1 MNRKELE
8 EKVLDILREQL
19 GYYEDIQL
27 ETKLKDDTSFD
38 SLDVLEVSFKIEDK
52 FGIHIEDDFVF
63 SEAIRQFTAKDV
75 VDEVEKRLWGK
86 ESVA

>member
-52 FGIHIEDDFVF
+52 FDIHIEDDFVF

-75 VDEVEKRLWGK
+75 VDEVEKRLRGK

>member
-1 MNRKELE
+1 MSRKELE
-8 EKVLDILREQL
+8 EQVLDILREQL

-38 SLDVLEVSFKIEDK
+38 SLDVLEVSLNIEDK

-63 SEAIRQFTAKDV
+63 SEAIRLFTAKDV
-75 VDEVEKRLWGK
+75 VDEVERRIN
-86 ESVA
+86 SR